1 MGPSDTCSPRN
12 GCIVARILIVEDEA
26 IDQRLLRAI
35 FEGSGHEI
43 SMARGGEQAFKTYLR
58 QDIDVVVTDLHM
70 PGADGLELIEGLIGL
85 YPEAAIIAVSGKEPE
100 LLARAK
106 AMGVFAAFSKPV
118 DPEELLE
125 AVENAVSSG

>member
-1 MGPSDTCSPRN
+1 M
-12 GCIVARILIVEDEA
+12 ARILIVEDEA